1 MFGVP
6 LRVFIGAREAVDDYT
21 AKRYKIS
28 EKTVA
33 ACAGK
38 SMLITFPDGKAE
50 GFIWLP
56 SIDIE
61 KPSDLSVLSHECNH
75 ITIDVLDRVGIPLT
89 PDNQETLCYLQ
100 EYYFRESLKMIK
112 QASEQ
117 TRILAKEPSA

>member
-1 MFGVP
+1 MDSCIHIKEKMFGVP

-38 SMLITFPDGKAE
+38 SMLITFPSGKAE

-89 PDNQETLCYLQ
+89 PDNQEVLAAFSSR
-100 EYYFRESLKMIK
+100 FRYIRCDGM
-112 QASEQ
+112 
-117 TRILAKEPSA
+117 